1 MSHGVVVRERTDQG
15 IEQFDLYSRLNQDR
29 IIFID
34 TDVNAHMAS
43 LVVSQLL
50 VLSIQDP
57 EQQITMYINS
67 PGGSVTDGLSIYD
80 TMQMIPNP
88 IKTICVGQ
96 CASMGAYLLSAG
108 TKGLR
113 QALPSSRIM
122 IHQVSGGQQGT
133 TADCRIRFEEQE
145 RLNKFLDERIGVH
158 CGKTAEEISKATERD
173 CWMDAEQALS
183 FGLIDTVLYP
193 TNKTAW
199 PHNKEKSVESNKTVR
214 NPRK

>member
-1 MSHGVVVRERTDQG
+1 MSHGVVVREKTDQG
-15 IEQFDLYSRLNQDR
+15 YEQFDLFSRLNQDR

-34 TDVNAHMAS
+34 TDVNSHMAS
-43 LVVSQLL
+43 LVISQLL
-50 VLSIQDP
+50 VLSMQDQ
-57 EQQITMYINS
+57 EQEITVYINS
-67 PGGSVTDGLSIYD
+67 PGGSVTDGLGIYD

-145 RLNKFLDERIGVH
+145 RLNKFLDERIGTH
-158 CGKTAEEISKATERD
+158 CGKKAVDISKATERD
-173 CWMDAEQALS
+173 CWMDAEEALS
-183 FGLIDTVLYP
+183 FGIIDTVLYP
-193 TNKTAW
+193 TNTTSW
-199 PHNKEKSVESNKTVR
+199 PFNNVKSSKG
-214 NPRK
+214 KK